1 MICVCFFQIQCSED
15 SSPES
20 TSNRVEQVRRNYLK
34 LKPLFRRLL
43 QLDDHDTFDLLFK
56 AASPKSRLDS
66 EEDEAAFLSDLGRV
80 SSSAHQDYEPSPSKD
95 HRFFK
100 RAYLP
105 SSSERFDRLGKGKRV
120 KNMFSSGLQG
130 VWGVP
135 GRK

>member
-1 MICVCFFQIQCSED
+1 
-15 SSPES
+15 
-20 TSNRVEQVRRNYLK
+20 VEQVRRNYLK

-43 QLDDHDTFDLLFK
+43 QLEDHDTFDLLFK
-56 AASPKSRLDS
+56 AGGKSRMDNS
-66 EEDEAAFLSDLGRV
+66 EETVELASDLARGV
-80 SSSAHQDYEPSPSKD
+80 SSQDYEPSRD
-95 HRFFK
+95 QRHEFFK
-100 RAYLP
+100 RAYLA